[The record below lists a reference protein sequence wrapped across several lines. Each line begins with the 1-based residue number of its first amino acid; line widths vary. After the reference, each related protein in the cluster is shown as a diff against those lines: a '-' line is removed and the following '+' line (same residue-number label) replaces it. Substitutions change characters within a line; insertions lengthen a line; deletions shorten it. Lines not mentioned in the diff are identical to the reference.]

1 MLKGKTYTAIGVITN
16 KTTGKALMGADGKEL
31 TAVKVFTAD
40 DTEGSVS
47 VTFSIPEKEYRG
59 KDVVI
64 FETVML
70 DGVVVGEHKDLTDK
84 NQTVHIRKKYG
95 RIELELDKD
104 KNKDEDGN
112 VSSVPKTGD
121 ETQLWRSLLIALIS
135 FAAMAAVIAASILSK
150 RRRKEQERNE
160 EA

>member
-1 MLKGKTYTAIGVITN
+1 
-16 KTTGKALMGADGKEL
+16 MGADGKEL

-47 VTFSIPEKEYRG
+47 VSFSIPEKEYRG

-121 ETQLWRSLLIALIS
+121 ETQLWRSLAIAVIS
-135 FAAMAAVIAASILSK
+135 FAAMAAIIAASILSK
-150 RRRKEQERNE
+150 RRKKEQGRNE
-160 EA
+160 AA